1 MEKAREERDKRVKQA
16 EMMKAELGSKAEG
29 TANKLI
35 SEANKQYEK
44 VKDSADKT
52 KRDGIDKLK
61 GSYKDLENQVDT
73 STGNILTYWDKIK
86 RWWNNWTPVK
96 KVMEVFS
103 TGGQEVQQSVRS
115 TFSAPKSFAPAR
127 EEASP
132 SPLWAFKG
140 FQSPIPP
147 EIPEQMNKIRKVRAV
162 PSVKES
168 GVLSQALFGQGI
180 LSNLP
185 HIANS
190 AMAMATGKHKSFSQ
204 PTQPA
209 VEGSPVEMNFY
220 TTVRNDRD
228 LDRMFE
234 KADDWMAQ
242 KGRNINIARGRNG

>member
-1 MEKAREERDKRVKQA
+1 M
-16 EMMKAELGSKAEG
+16 
-29 TANKLI
+29 
-35 SEANKQYEK
+35 
-44 VKDSADKT
+44 
-52 KRDGIDKLK
+52 
-61 GSYKDLENQVDT
+61 
-73 STGNILTYWDKIK
+73 
-86 RWWNNWTPVK
+86 
-96 KVMEVFS
+96 FS
-103 TGGQEVQQSVRS
+103 TGGQEAQRS
-115 TFSAPKSFAPAR
+115 AKAFSAPQSFAPAR
-127 EEASP
+127 EMAP
-132 SPLWAFKG
+132 PQAFRA

-147 EIPEQMNKIRKVRAV
+147 EIPEQMNKIRRVRAV
-162 PSVKES
+162 SSAREN